1 MMNRESILTI
11 VFAIGLMFMLFH
23 IADLMF
29 TLICNSEFDKVIQD
43 RPGIL
48 ITITILVYVII
59 SMAILFAIHD
69 LFYTIPIK

>member
-11 VFAIGLMFMLFH
+11 IFAIGLMFMLFH
-23 IADLMF
+23 IADLLF
-29 TLICNSEFDKVIQD
+29 TLVCNSEFDKVIQE
-43 RPGIL
+43 RPGLI

-59 SMAILFAIHD
+59 SIAILSAIHN